1 MSKWRSCLPQ
11 LRRLALREAVVLLC
25 AAALGLGWS
34 LLTAEQYLPTM
45 DGSVYAMDP
54 TGNSL
59 FMVLSKDV
67 NNSLVHIDYKGNLLH
82 YAVTETNEA
91 FENMVIL
98 EDAIYA
104 VRTTY
109 ETGKTTQALVSL
121 SMDYAAMRVHTLLEL
136 SELPKA
142 AGVTWTGAYL
152 PLSEGREEICL
163 GGVDNSGNGYLL
175 HWDLAGGNP
184 RLEQILEG
192 ETIYKLKYVDAGRY
206 VWIDRDGRL
215 GQYQNGVRQRDLL
228 RGLAETPNHIST
240 YQDHVFVSDSRT
252 GDIYEVNQDGSA
264 RLRWRG
270 TDEIGRSGRQYQ
282 DITIYTTSP
291 DSAGEIEVIGLCP
304 SEDGSSNV
312 VVGPEGTISTLHI
325 GAVRVLMIL
334 QHSWAIAALT
344 AFLFLSVFVEI
355 LRAILRSP
363 RMVVRLGLCELV
375 MAGVLLG
382 AVTGIQYQFYQNT
395 IREDAQQKLQLLGGN
410 LADLLTSEE
419 EMKSEDVW
427 QAASEVLRRASN
439 SEQYTVNVVWLSEGA
454 AVIGYDSEA
463 PNGYE
468 VSDVKSL
475 SYASAVE
482 WFLAGRE
489 TSTLAQ
495 TRNAVNIS
503 EYIYIQRITQG
514 GGAGCVTVAQTE
526 NDVLV
531 GRSSF
536 WGSMV
541 PILAACPFLFAAL
554 IVITR
559 YLLKPLDVI
568 RASLEEF
575 YESGGGNQMDLTRM
589 PKTELYQVGQVFN
602 QLSIQ
607 TKVQFNTLSTI
618 NSSYVR
624 LVPDCLLKMLRKK
637 DVLEVT
643 AGEYAE
649 VDGALLMLVPEAPMR
664 TAALLERML
673 APAAEHIQSHGG
685 MIIDYDEGLGA
696 VTAIFTSAPQA
707 LESARRCLSDYETR
721 GEAVMTA
728 VFNESVEIGVFGAEK
743 LLYPVAV
750 SAALHRRQDVLS
762 LLSSFGAVL
771 VCGGEV
777 QASSLRLLGWDG
789 KADYYE
795 DPGCRPGVWQAQ
807 WKEAA
812 PLWREA
818 MKLFRAR
825 EFAQAM
831 RKFARVLRL
840 MPGDSAARWY
850 LFRCEFLRDHPGE
863 DPDTGLLFDGRD
875 RYG

>member
-1 MSKWRSCLPQ
+1 MSRWRSYLPK
-11 LRRLALREAVVLLC
+11 LRHLALREAMILLC

-34 LLTAEQYLPTM
+34 LFTAERYLPTM

-54 TGNSL
+54 TDNSL

-67 NNSLVHIDYKGNLLH
+67 NNSLVHIDYEGNLLH

-91 FENMVIL
+91 FENLVIL
-98 EDAIYA
+98 EDTIYA

-109 ETGKTTQALVSL
+109 DTGKTTQALVSM
-121 SMDYAAMRVHTLLEL
+121 SMDRTAMRVHTLLEL
-136 SELPKA
+136 SELPEA
-142 AGVTWTGAYL
+142 AGITWTGAYL
-152 PLSEGREEICL
+152 PLAEQPEKICL
-163 GGVDNSGNGYLL
+163 GGISDTGNGYLL
-175 HWDLAGGNP
+175 HWDLASGSP
-184 RLEQILEG
+184 RLEKILQG
-192 ETIYKLKYVDAGRY
+192 ETIYKLKYVDEGHY
-206 VWIDRDGRL
+206 VWIDRDGHL
-215 GQYQNGVRQRDLL
+215 GQYQDGVRQQNLL
-228 RGLAETPNHIST
+228 HGLAKTPNHIST
-240 YQDHVFVSDSRT
+240 YQEYVFVSDSRT
-252 GDIYEVNQDGSA
+252 GDIYEVSQDGSV
-264 RLRWRG
+264 RLHWRG
-270 TDEIGRSGRQYQ
+270 TDEIRQSGHHYR

-304 SEDGSSNV
+304 SEGGGSNV
-312 VVGPEGTISTLHI
+312 VEGPKGTISTLRM
-325 GAVRVLMIL
+325 GAIRVLMIL
-334 QHSWAIAALT
+334 QHSWIVALT
-344 AFLFLSVFVEI
+344 AFLFFSVLIEI

-363 RMVVRLGLCELV
+363 RMAVRLGLCELV

-382 AVTGIQYQFYQNT
+382 AVTGIQYQFYQNI
-395 IREDAQQKLQLLGGN
+395 IREDAEQKLQLLCGN
-410 LADLLTSEE
+410 LADLLTSQE
-419 EMKSEDVW
+419 EMTNEEVR
-427 QAASEVLRRASN
+427 QATLDVLRRVSN
-439 SEQYTVNVVWLSEGA
+439 REQYIVNVVWLAGRT
-454 AVIGYDSEA
+454 AVMGYDSEV
-463 PNGYE
+463 PNSYE

-482 WFLAGRE
+482 SFLTGGK
-489 TSTLAQ
+489 TSALTQ

-503 EYIYIQRITQG
+503 EYIYIQRISQG
-514 GGAGCVTVAQTE
+514 DWTGCVTVAQTE
-526 NDVLV
+526 NDILA

-536 WGSMV
+536 WGSMA
-541 PILAACPFLFAAL
+541 PILASCPFLFAAL
-554 IVITR
+554 ILITR

-568 RASLEEF
+568 QESLEEF
-575 YESGGGNQMDLTRM
+575 YKSGGGNQMDLARI

-624 LVPDCLLKMLRKK
+624 LVPDCLLKMLHKK

-649 VDGALLMLVPEAPMR
+649 VDGALLMLVPETPMR
-664 TAALLERML
+664 TAALLERIL

-685 MIIDYDEGLGA
+685 MIIDYDEGLGSI
-696 VTAIFTSAPQA
+696 TAIFTSPPQA
-707 LESARRCLSDYETR
+707 LESARHCLADYEAL

-771 VCGGEV
+771 VSSGEI
-777 QASSLRLLGWDG
+777 QTGSLRLLGWDG

-795 DPGCRPGVWQAQ
+795 DPSCRPGVWQAQ

-818 MKLFRAR
+818 VELFRR
-825 EFAQAM
+825 QEFAQAM

-840 MPGDSAARWY
+840 MPGDRAARWY
-850 LFRCEFLRDHPGE
+850 LFRCESLRDHPVE
-863 DPDTGLLFDGRD
+863 NPDTGLLFDGRD
-875 RYG
+875 HYG